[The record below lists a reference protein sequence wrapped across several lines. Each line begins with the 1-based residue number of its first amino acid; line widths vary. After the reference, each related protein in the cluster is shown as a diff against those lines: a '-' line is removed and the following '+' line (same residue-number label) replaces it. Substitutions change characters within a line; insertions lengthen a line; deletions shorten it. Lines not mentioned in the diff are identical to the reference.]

1 MMQRYLIWRFG
12 TLEERPRLSKGW
24 PVPVAVAALLAT
36 TAAISGCTTRQDVGT
51 PTGSIMGPAE
61 NALIL
66 PPPGGPAVLNVVERR
81 RTNAIEQDI
90 YLYTS
95 AATPGQNVLQAKLF
109 GPMDAKFDQQ
119 KSSRYAGIQDNR
131 MMAEARRALPGVPL
145 ALNPYFLQNNY
156 GPFGYAFG
164 HGRADDACIF
174 AWQQIRQQE
183 NHRSP
188 LKGYGTIQIRLRYC
202 AAGASEA
209 ELLAPVYGYTIT
221 GTFGDPA
228 WNPYGAPPPLEA
240 GIGRTGSPIYR
251 KEQAPT
257 ESAPVTVTTRQAPTV
272 VRREVRAA
280 PTTQQEK
287 PVVAPTA
294 GASIPLPRPDGT
306 AALPQP
312 GSTAK
317 TLPSVIV
324 PAPACDAQQA
334 GGACP

>member
-1 MMQRYLIWRFG
+1 MTQGYLIRRFG
-12 TLEERPRLSKGW
+12 LPEERPRLSKGW
-24 PVPVAVAALLAT
+24 HAPFVVAALLAA

-51 PTGSIMGPAE
+51 PTGSVMVPPE

-95 AATPGQNVLQAKLF
+95 AATPGQNVLRAKFF
-109 GPMDAKFDQQ
+109 GPMNARFDQQ
-119 KSSRYAGIQDNR
+119 NTSRYAGIQDNR

-145 ALNPYFLQNNY
+145 SLNPYFLQNNY
-156 GPFGYAFG
+156 GPFGYAYG
-164 HGRADDACIF
+164 QGRADDACIF

-209 ELLAPVYGYTIT
+209 ELLSPVYGYTIT

-228 WNPYGAPPPLEA
+228 WNPYGAPPPVEA
-240 GIGRTGSPIYR
+240 GLGRTGNPIYR
-251 KEQAPT
+251 KEQAPSET
-257 ESAPVTVTTRQAPTV
+257 APVIVTTRQAPPV
-272 VRREVRAA
+272 VRREVRVA
-280 PTTQQEK
+280 PATQQEK
-287 PVVAPTA
+287 PVVSSTA
-294 GASIPLPRPDGT
+294 GASIPLPGPDGT
-306 AALPQP
+306 AALPQRA
-312 GSTAK
+312 AK
-317 TLPSVIV
+317 TVPSVIV
-324 PAPACDAQQA
+324 PAPACDAQQS

>member
-1 MMQRYLIWRFG
+1 MMQRYLSRKTG
-12 TLEERPRLSKGW
+12 TAKGQLRPSQGLCAA
-24 PVPVAVAALLAT
+24 VLAAAVAVL
-36 TAAISGCTTRQDVGT
+36 SGCSTRQDVGT
-51 PTGSIMGPAE
+51 PTGAVMVPAE

-95 AATPGQNVLQAKLF
+95 AATPGQNVLHAKFF
-109 GPMDAKFDQQ
+109 GPVDAQFDQQ
-119 KSSRYAGIQDNR
+119 KRSGYAGIQDNR

-145 ALNPYFLQNNY
+145 ALSPYFLQNNY

-164 HGRADDACIF
+164 RGRSGDACIF
-174 AWQQIRQQE
+174 AWQQIRQKE

-188 LKGYGTIQIRLRYC
+188 LKGYGTIQLRLRYC
-202 AAGASEA
+202 ATGASET

-240 GIGRTGSPIYR
+240 GLGRTGNPIYR
-251 KEQAPT
+251 KEQVPG
-257 ESAPVTVTTRQAPTV
+257 EIAPVTTTPRQVQPV
-272 VRREVRAA
+272 VRREVRSSAV
-280 PTTQQEK
+280 TQTEK

-294 GASIPLPRPDGT
+294 GVSIPVPQPDGT
-306 AALPQP
+306 VTQPQAEA
-312 GSTAK
+312 TAR
-317 TLPSVIV
+317 TVPNVIV
-324 PAPACDAQQA
+324 PPPACDAPA